1 MIALPLR
8 STVSESSHTYS
19 GLRCC
24 SDSSEGSFDSELT
37 EKVSHKD
44 PNVTV
49 TSFRFLQLFGFKHTA
64 AAPVS
69 QEAAREEAKAV
80 QEHDEADVNLAA
92 RTLASEVAQWMSYKE
107 KLTAWQCKDE
117 LEQRVQLTD
126 REEKNKVLINK
137 ECDLRLPARDV
148 QCPEHLATFFAG
160 CAQAWAEARCV
171 PVEQLLRV
179 Y

>member
-1 MIALPLR
+1 M
-8 STVSESSHTYS
+8 
-19 GLRCC
+19 
-24 SDSSEGSFDSELT
+24 
-37 EKVSHKD
+37 
-44 PNVTV
+44 TV

-69 QEAAREEAKAV
+69 QEAAREEAKA
-80 QEHDEADVNLAA
+80 
-92 RTLASEVAQWMSYKE
+92 QWMSYKE
-107 KLTAWQCKDE
+107 KLTAWQCKNE

>member
-1 MIALPLR
+1 M
-8 STVSESSHTYS
+8 
-19 GLRCC
+19 
-24 SDSSEGSFDSELT
+24 
-37 EKVSHKD
+37 
-44 PNVTV
+44 TV

-107 KLTAWQCKDE
+107 KPTAWQCKNE